1 MQKVRK
7 DRIHDENEAD
17 PDVSGR
23 HRGGG
28 ARGISRSLIVMVVAI
43 VLLVVAVFGW
53 FRLRD
58 RIDRQG
64 ADAAAACV
72 EGDAVLHIAADP
84 LIAPSLTALAD
95 RWATDVAPV
104 IRDHCISAQVV
115 PTDSAPAAAALG
127 AGEWNAELGA
137 EPALWV
143 PLDTRFVEK
152 AAAAVDGQ
160 ARSLAISPVVLAV
173 PDDLGRALT
182 GSAVG
187 WDDLPALQR
196 DPVALRA
203 AGLEAWGRLA
213 LALPTGAHT
222 DATTLTLEGV
232 AAAVTGAG
240 AGPLTVEQAESPA
253 AVTAVT
259 ELALGAN
266 ALGPTA
272 GPTTTDALSALGAQ
286 PDVAA
291 PVHAVP
297 VIEQQLYTALDDG
310 ELSGLSGY
318 LPFGAAPVTDF
329 PAAVVDAPWVDE
341 TLARAAAEFVDY
353 LRKPEQTEVL
363 VDNGFRVGDA
373 VPAPVGDIRL
383 PRVDSTLVPAP
394 GAVAAALLRTR
405 IEPVP
410 PSKITMVVDT
420 SQSMS
425 TANGDG
431 TRLTHTADALDLLV
445 RRSPDTSVIGM
456 YVFSDTAPG
465 YRIAVERDGLTAAKR
480 AALGTALDTVTPT
493 DDEPVGATLAAAYR
507 DAVDKYDPTRPNSVL
522 AVIDSD
528 DTDVAGLLATIDE
541 LATPGKPVRI
551 DLVVLGDAVTDLSTL
566 QTVADRTGGTLETV
580 PSTQGDALVDIIRKL
595 AS

>member
-1 MQKVRK
+1 M
-7 DRIHDENEAD
+7 
-17 PDVSGR
+17 SGR

-43 VLLVVAVFGW
+43 VLVVVAVFGW

-72 EGDAVLHIAADP
+72 EGDAVLNIAADP
-84 LIAPSLTALAD
+84 RIAPSLTTLAD
-95 RWATDVAPV
+95 RWTSDVAPV
-104 IRDHCISAQVV
+104 IRDHCISVQVV

-127 AGEWNAELGA
+127 SGEWNTALGP

-143 PLDTRFVEK
+143 PLDSRSAEN
-152 AAAAVDGQ
+152 AATAVAGQ
-160 ARSLAISPVVLAV
+160 ARSLATSPVVLAV

-182 GSAVG
+182 SSAVG
-187 WDDLPALQR
+187 WDDLPSLQR
-196 DPVALRA
+196 DPAAMRA
-203 AGLEAWGRLA
+203 VGLEAWGRLG
-213 LALPTGAHT
+213 LALPTGEHT
-222 DATTLTLEGV
+222 DATTLTLEAV
-232 AAAVTGAG
+232 ATAATGSG
-240 AGPLTVEQAESPA
+240 TGPLTVEQADSPA
-253 AVTAVT
+253 SVTAVT

-272 GPTTTDALSALGAQ
+272 GPTTTDALAALGAQ
-286 PDVAA
+286 PDIAA

-297 VIEQQLYTALDDG
+297 VVEQQLYAALDDG

-318 LPFGAAPVTDF
+318 LPFGAAPVTDY
-329 PAAVVDAPWVDE
+329 PAAIVDAPWVDE

-353 LRKPEQTEVL
+353 VRKPEQTQVL
-363 VDNGFRVGDA
+363 VENGFRVGDE

-394 GAVAAALLRTR
+394 RPVTEALLRTR
-405 IEPVP
+405 LEPVP

-425 TANGDG
+425 TPDGDG
-431 TRLTHTADALDLLV
+431 TRLTHTAEALGLLV
-445 RRSPDTSVIGM
+445 RRSPDTSVLGM

-465 YRIAVERDGLTAAKR
+465 YRIAVERDGLTASKR
-480 AALGTALDTVTPT
+480 AALGSALGTVTLT
-493 DDEPVGATLAAAYR
+493 DDEPVGATLTAAYR

-528 DTDVAGLLATIDE
+528 DTDVVELLVTIDE
-541 LATPGKPVRI
+541 LSTPGRPVRI
-551 DLVVLGDAVTDLSTL
+551 DLVVVGDDVTDLATL
-566 QTVADRTGGTLETV
+566 QTVADRTGGTLQTI
-580 PSTQGDALVDIIRKL
+580 PSTQDDVLVDIIRKL